1 MEIKIIRFGR
11 YHHAV
16 SGRLLIDGQHVCDTL
31 EQDAGSLPEGEYVMC
46 RNKASVLPYYIYSG
60 KEDIGSGLEQK
71 ADCAPEE
78 KSDCVPEEKSDSV
91 PEKKSDCV
99 PEKKSDCVPEEK
111 NRKVFLSM
119 GNGIHGW
126 RRRCII
132 VGECLHLGFLIRS
145 QEHYDQLLPRLRMQ
159 LVRHRPIVVKISRS
173 PDFVDAA

>member
-31 EQDAGSLPEGEYVMC
+31 EQDTGSLPEGEYVMC
-46 RNKASVLPYYIYSG
+46 RNKASALPYYIYSG

-71 ADCAPEE
+71 ADCA
-78 KSDCVPEEKSDSV
+78 
-91 PEKKSDCV
+91 

-126 RRRCII
+126 RHRCII

-159 LVRHRPIVVKISRS
+159 LVRHRSIVVKISRS

>member
-31 EQDAGSLPEGEYVMC
+31 EQDTGSLPEGEYIMC
-46 RNKASVLPYYIYSG
+46 RNKASSLPYYIYSG
-60 KEDIGSGLEQK
+60 KEE
-71 ADCAPEE
+71 
-78 KSDCVPEEKSDSV
+78 
-91 PEKKSDCV
+91 
-99 PEKKSDCVPEEK
+99 

>member
-46 RNKASVLPYYIYSG
+46 RNKASALPYYIYSG
-60 KEDIGSGLEQK
+60 KEDIGSGLEEK
-71 ADCAPEE
+71 SDCAPEE
-78 KSDCVPEEKSDSV
+78 KSDCVPEQKA
-91 PEKKSDCV
+91 
-99 PEKKSDCVPEEK
+99 DCVPEEK
-111 NRKVFLSM
+111 NKKVFLSM

>member
-31 EQDAGSLPEGEYVMC
+31 EQDTGSLPEGEYVMC
-46 RNKASVLPYYIYSG
+46 RNKASSLPYYIYSG
-60 KEDIGSGLEQK
+60 KEED
-71 ADCAPEE
+71 
-78 KSDCVPEEKSDSV
+78 
-91 PEKKSDCV
+91 
-99 PEKKSDCVPEEK
+99 
-111 NRKVFLSM
+111 RKVFLSM

-126 RRRCII
+126 RHRCII

-145 QEHYDQLLPRLRMQ
+145 QEHYDLLLPRLRMQ

-173 PDFVDAA
+173 PYFVDAA

>member
-46 RNKASVLPYYIYSG
+46 RNKASALPYYIYSG

-71 ADCAPEE
+71 ADC
-78 KSDCVPEEKSDSV
+78 VPEE
-91 PEKKSDCV
+91 
-99 PEKKSDCVPEEK
+99 KSDCVPEEK

-126 RRRCII
+126 RHRCII

-145 QEHYDQLLPRLRMQ
+145 QEHYEQLLPRLRMQ

>member
-16 SGRLLIDGQHVCDTL
+16 SGRLVIDGQHVCDTL
-31 EQDAGSLPEGEYVMC
+31 EQDTGSLPEGEYVMC
-46 RNKASVLPYYIYSG
+46 RNKASALPYYIYSG

-71 ADCAPEE
+71 ADCVPEE
-78 KSDCVPEEKSDSV
+78 KSDCA
-91 PEKKSDCV
+91 
-99 PEKKSDCVPEEK
+99 PEEK

>member
-1 MEIKIIRFGR
+1 MEIKIIRFGS

-31 EQDAGSLPEGEYVMC
+31 EQDTGSLPEGEYVMC
-46 RNKASVLPYYIYSG
+46 RNKASALPYYIYSG

-71 ADCAPEE
+71 ADC
-78 KSDCVPEEKSDSV
+78 VPEE
-91 PEKKSDCV
+91 
-99 PEKKSDCVPEEK
+99 KSDCVPEEK

>member
-31 EQDAGSLPEGEYVMC
+31 EQDTGSLPEGEYVMC
-46 RNKASVLPYYIYSG
+46 RNKASALPYYIYSG

-71 ADCAPEE
+71 ADCAPE
-78 KSDCVPEEKSDSV
+78 
-91 PEKKSDCV
+91 KKSDCA
-99 PEKKSDCVPEEK
+99 PEEK

>member
-16 SGRLLIDGQHVCDTL
+16 SGRLLIDGQHICDTL
-31 EQDAGSLPEGEYVMC
+31 EQDTGSLPEGEYVMC
-46 RNKASVLPYYIYSG
+46 RNKASALPYYIYSG

-78 KSDCVPEEKSDSV
+78 KA
-91 PEKKSDCV
+91 
-99 PEKKSDCVPEEK
+99 DCVPEEK

-126 RRRCII
+126 RHRCII

>member
-1 MEIKIIRFGR
+1 MEIKIIRFGS

-31 EQDAGSLPEGEYVMC
+31 EQDTGSLPEGEYVMC
-46 RNKASVLPYYIYSG
+46 RNKASALPYYIYSG
-60 KEDIGSGLEQK
+60 KEED
-71 ADCAPEE
+71 
-78 KSDCVPEEKSDSV
+78 
-91 PEKKSDCV
+91 
-99 PEKKSDCVPEEK
+99 
-111 NRKVFLSM
+111 RKVFLSA

-126 RRRCII
+126 RHRCII

>member
-31 EQDAGSLPEGEYVMC
+31 EQDTGSLPEGEYVMC
-46 RNKASVLPYYIYSG
+46 RNKASALPYYIYSG
-60 KEDIGSGLEQK
+60 KEGIGNGLEQK
-71 ADCAPEE
+71 ADCVLEE
-78 KSDCVPEEKSDSV
+78 KSDCVPEK
-91 PEKKSDCV
+91 
-99 PEKKSDCVPEEK
+99 K

-126 RRRCII
+126 RHRCII

>member
-31 EQDAGSLPEGEYVMC
+31 EQDTGSLPEGEYVMC
-46 RNKASVLPYYIYSG
+46 RNKASALPYYIYSG
-60 KEDIGSGLEQK
+60 KEED
-71 ADCAPEE
+71 
-78 KSDCVPEEKSDSV
+78 
-91 PEKKSDCV
+91 
-99 PEKKSDCVPEEK
+99 
-111 NRKVFLSM
+111 RKIFLSM

-126 RRRCII
+126 RHRCII

>member
-31 EQDAGSLPEGEYVMC
+31 EQDTGCLPEGEYVMC
-46 RNKASVLPYYIYSG
+46 RNKASALPYYIYSG

-71 ADCAPEE
+71 ADCAL
-78 KSDCVPEEKSDSV
+78 
-91 PEKKSDCV
+91 EKKSDCV
-99 PEKKSDCVPEEK
+99 QEEK

>member
-46 RNKASVLPYYIYSG
+46 RNKASSLPYYIYSG
-60 KEDIGSGLEQK
+60 KEGIGNGLEQ
-71 ADCAPEE
+71 
-78 KSDCVPEEKSDSV
+78 
-91 PEKKSDCV
+91 KSDCV

>member
-1 MEIKIIRFGR
+1 MEIKIIRFGS

-31 EQDAGSLPEGEYVMC
+31 EQDTGSLPEGEYLMC
-46 RNKASVLPYYIYSG
+46 RNKASALPYYIYSG
-60 KEDIGSGLEQK
+60 KEED
-71 ADCAPEE
+71 
-78 KSDCVPEEKSDSV
+78 
-91 PEKKSDCV
+91 
-99 PEKKSDCVPEEK
+99 
-111 NRKVFLSM
+111 RKVFLSM

-159 LVRHRPIVVKISRS
+159 LVRHRPIVVKISCS

>member
-31 EQDAGSLPEGEYVMC
+31 EQDSGRLPEGEYVMC
-46 RNKASVLPYYIYSG
+46 RNKAAALPYYIYSG
-60 KEDIGSGLEQK
+60 KEED
-71 ADCAPEE
+71 
-78 KSDCVPEEKSDSV
+78 
-91 PEKKSDCV
+91 
-99 PEKKSDCVPEEK
+99 
-111 NRKVFLSM
+111 RKVFLSM

>member
-31 EQDAGSLPEGEYVMC
+31 EQDTGSLPEGEYVMC
-46 RNKASVLPYYIYSG
+46 RNKASALPYYIYSG

-71 ADCAPEE
+71 ADC
-78 KSDCVPEEKSDSV
+78 V
-91 PEKKSDCV
+91 PEKKSDCAKEQKADCA
-99 PEKKSDCVPEEK
+99 PEEKSDCVPEEK

>member
-31 EQDAGSLPEGEYVMC
+31 EQDTGSLPEGEYVMC
-46 RNKASVLPYYIYSG
+46 RNKASSLPYYIYSG

-71 ADCAPEE
+71 ADCAPE
-78 KSDCVPEEKSDSV
+78 
-91 PEKKSDCV
+91 KKSDCIPEKKADCA

>member
-31 EQDAGSLPEGEYVMC
+31 EQDTGSLPEGEYVMC
-46 RNKASVLPYYIYSG
+46 RNKASPLPYYIYSG

-71 ADCAPEE
+71 ADCAKEQ
-78 KSDCVPEEKSDSV
+78 
-91 PEKKSDCV
+91 
-99 PEKKSDCVPEEK
+99 KSDCVPEEK

>member
-16 SGRLLIDGQHVCDTL
+16 SGRLLIDGQHICDTL
-31 EQDAGSLPEGEYVMC
+31 EQDTGSLPEGEYVMC
-46 RNKASVLPYYIYSG
+46 RNKASALPYYIYSG

-71 ADCAPEE
+71 ADCA
-78 KSDCVPEEKSDSV
+78 
-91 PEKKSDCV
+91 

>member
-31 EQDAGSLPEGEYVMC
+31 EQDTGSLPEGEYVMC
-46 RNKASVLPYYIYSG
+46 RNKASSLPYYIYSG
-60 KEDIGSGLEQK
+60 KEDIGSGLEEK
-71 ADCAPEE
+71 ADCVLEE
-78 KSDCVPEEKSDSV
+78 
-91 PEKKSDCV
+91 
-99 PEKKSDCVPEEK
+99 KSDCVPEEK

-126 RRRCII
+126 RHRCII

>member
-31 EQDAGSLPEGEYVMC
+31 EQDTGSLPEGEYVMC
-46 RNKASVLPYYIYSG
+46 RNKASALPYYIYSG

-71 ADCAPEE
+71 ADCA
-78 KSDCVPEEKSDSV
+78 
-91 PEKKSDCV
+91 

-126 RRRCII
+126 RHRCII

>member
-31 EQDAGSLPEGEYVMC
+31 EQDSGSLPEGEYVMC
-46 RNKASVLPYYIYSG
+46 RNKASSLPYYIYSG
-60 KEDIGSGLEQK
+60 KEDIGSGLEEKSDCVLEQK
-71 ADCAPEE
+71 A
-78 KSDCVPEEKSDSV
+78 DCVPEEKA
-91 PEKKSDCV
+91 
-99 PEKKSDCVPEEK
+99 DCVPEEK

>member
-31 EQDAGSLPEGEYVMC
+31 EQDTGSLPEGEYVMC
-46 RNKASVLPYYIYSG
+46 RNKASALPYYIHSG
-60 KEDIGSGLEQK
+60 KEDIGSGLEQ
-71 ADCAPEE
+71 
-78 KSDCVPEEKSDSV
+78 
-91 PEKKSDCV
+91 
-99 PEKKSDCVPEEK
+99 KSDCVPEEK

-173 PDFVDAA
+173 PDFVEAA

>member
-1 MEIKIIRFGR
+1 MEIKIIRFGS

-31 EQDAGSLPEGEYVMC
+31 EQDSGSLPEGEYLMC
-46 RNKASVLPYYIYSG
+46 RNKASVLPYYIYSVS
-60 KEDIGSGLEQK
+60 KED
-71 ADCAPEE
+71 
-78 KSDCVPEEKSDSV
+78 
-91 PEKKSDCV
+91 
-99 PEKKSDCVPEEK
+99 
-111 NRKVFLSM
+111 RKVFLSM

-126 RRRCII
+126 RRHCII

>member
-46 RNKASVLPYYIYSG
+46 RNKASALPYYIYSG

-71 ADCAPEE
+71 SDCAPEE
-78 KSDCVPEEKSDSV
+78 KA
-91 PEKKSDCV
+91 
-99 PEKKSDCVPEEK
+99 DCVPEEK

>member
-31 EQDAGSLPEGEYVMC
+31 EQDTGSLPEGEYVMC
-46 RNKASVLPYYIYSG
+46 RNKASSLPYYIYSG

-71 ADCAPEE
+71 ADCAKEQ
-78 KSDCVPEEKSDSV
+78 KA
-91 PEKKSDCV
+91 DCV

>member
-31 EQDAGSLPEGEYVMC
+31 EQDTGSLPEGEYVMC
-46 RNKASVLPYYIYSG
+46 RNKASALPYYIYSG
-60 KEDIGSGLEQK
+60 KEDIGSGLEQ
-71 ADCAPEE
+71 
-78 KSDCVPEEKSDSV
+78 
-91 PEKKSDCV
+91 KSDCV

>member
-31 EQDAGSLPEGEYVMC
+31 EQDTGSLPEGEYVMC
-46 RNKASVLPYYIYSG
+46 RNKASSLPYYIYSG

-71 ADCAPEE
+71 ADCAPEQ
-78 KSDCVPEEKSDSV
+78 KA
-91 PEKKSDCV
+91 
-99 PEKKSDCVPEEK
+99 DCVPEEK

>member
-46 RNKASVLPYYIYSG
+46 RNKASALPYYIYSG
-60 KEDIGSGLEQK
+60 KEDIGSGLE
-71 ADCAPEE
+71 E
-78 KSDCVPEEKSDSV
+78 KSDCVPEEKA
-91 PEKKSDCV
+91 DCAK
-99 PEKKSDCVPEEK
+99 EQKSDCVPEEK

>member
-31 EQDAGSLPEGEYVMC
+31 EQDTGSLPEGEYVMC
-46 RNKASVLPYYIYSG
+46 RNKASALPYYIYSG

-71 ADCAPEE
+71 A
-78 KSDCVPEEKSDSV
+78 
-91 PEKKSDCV
+91 DCV

-126 RRRCII
+126 RHRCII

-159 LVRHRPIVVKISRS
+159 LVRHRPIMVKISRS

>member
-46 RNKASVLPYYIYSG
+46 RNKASALPYYIYSG

-71 ADCAPEE
+71 ADCA
-78 KSDCVPEEKSDSV
+78 
-91 PEKKSDCV
+91 

-126 RRRCII
+126 RHRCII

>member
-31 EQDAGSLPEGEYVMC
+31 EQDTGSLPEGEYVMC
-46 RNKASVLPYYIYSG
+46 RNKASALPYYIYSG

-71 ADCAPEE
+71 ADC
-78 KSDCVPEEKSDSV
+78 V
-91 PEKKSDCV
+91 PEKKSDCA
-99 PEKKSDCVPEEK
+99 PEEK

>member
-31 EQDAGSLPEGEYVMC
+31 EQDTGSLPEGEYVMC
-46 RNKASVLPYYIYSG
+46 RNKASSLPYYIYSG

-71 ADCAPEE
+71 ADC
-78 KSDCVPEEKSDSV
+78 VPEEKADCA
-91 PEKKSDCV
+91 PEK
-99 PEKKSDCVPEEK
+99 K

-173 PDFVDAA
+173 PDFVEAA

>member
-46 RNKASVLPYYIYSG
+46 RNKASSLPYYIYSG

-71 ADCAPEE
+71 ADCAKEQ
-78 KSDCVPEEKSDSV
+78 
-91 PEKKSDCV
+91 
-99 PEKKSDCVPEEK
+99 KSDCVPEEK

>member
-31 EQDAGSLPEGEYVMC
+31 EQDTGSLPEGEYVMC
-46 RNKASVLPYYIYSG
+46 RNKASALPYYIYSG
-60 KEDIGSGLEQK
+60 KEDIGSALEQK

-78 KSDCVPEEKSDSV
+78 
-91 PEKKSDCV
+91 
-99 PEKKSDCVPEEK
+99 KSDCVPEEK

-145 QEHYDQLLPRLRMQ
+145 QEHYAQLLPRLRMQ

>member
-31 EQDAGSLPEGEYVMC
+31 EQDTGSLPEGEYVMC
-46 RNKASVLPYYIYSG
+46 RNKASALPYYIYSG
-60 KEDIGSGLEQK
+60 KEDIGSGLEEK
-71 ADCAPEE
+71 ADCAL
-78 KSDCVPEEKSDSV
+78 
-91 PEKKSDCV
+91 
-99 PEKKSDCVPEEK
+99 EKKSDCVPEEK

>member
-31 EQDAGSLPEGEYVMC
+31 EQDTGSLPEGEYVMC
-46 RNKASVLPYYIYSG
+46 RNKASALPYYIYSG
-60 KEDIGSGLEQK
+60 KEDIGSALEQK
-71 ADCAPEE
+71 ADCAL
-78 KSDCVPEEKSDSV
+78 
-91 PEKKSDCV
+91 EKKSDCV
-99 PEKKSDCVPEEK
+99 QEEKSDCVPEEK

-132 VGECLHLGFLIRS
+132 VGECLHLSFLIRS

>member
-46 RNKASVLPYYIYSG
+46 RNKASALPYYIYSG

-71 ADCAPEE
+71 AD
-78 KSDCVPEEKSDSV
+78 SDTKQKADTAAEQES
-91 PEKKSDCV
+91 
-99 PEKKSDCVPEEK
+99 
-111 NRKVFLSM
+111 RKVFLSA

>member
-31 EQDAGSLPEGEYVMC
+31 EQDTGSLPEGEYVMC
-46 RNKASVLPYYIYSG
+46 RNKASALPYYIYSG

-78 KSDCVPEEKSDSV
+78 KSDCVPEEK
-91 PEKKSDCV
+91 
-99 PEKKSDCVPEEK
+99 

-126 RRRCII
+126 RHRCII